1 MLYRTALLSLAP
13 PIPAYVAE
21 VSRRR
26 REHLRREMLA
36 LYALLEQHGEAALAA
51 AMTQAALAGAYGAEY
66 LTALLAPWPALPPA
80 TPPLSVPGVPS
91 QAEVDR
97 LLSSY
102 EAWVQVETTRERP
115 VACGVPA

>member
-1 MLYRTALLSLAP
+1 
-13 PIPAYVAE
+13 PAYVAE

-26 REHLRREMLA
+26 REHLGREVLA

-51 AMTQAALAGAYGAEY
+51 AMTRAVAAGAYGAEY
-66 LTALLAPWPALPPA
+66 LTVLLAPAAPAVARVANTL
-80 TPPLSVPGVPS
+80 TVPGVPP

-102 EAWVQVETTRERP
+102 EAWVQVETTLEHP
-115 VACGVPA
+115 VGWGGR